1 MLLSATN
8 LRAGLRIAAAAAG
21 RILPEQRNVAL
32 ERWLRGY
39 EEAKKLEKADAVIAS
54 FGKSGRTWL
63 RVMLTRYFT
72 HKYGLSSSTMMEF
85 DELKRR
91 NSAIPTL
98 FFTHDNYL
106 RDYTG
111 TDAKFENYGRAKIV
125 LLVRDPRDTAVSQYF
140 QWKHRIRPRKKII
153 NAYPLG
159 DMEVY
164 DFIAGEA
171 AGIPKIIRFMNS
183 WAQDIDRFPQL
194 MILKYEDLRADGPNQ
209 LRKLLGFLG
218 QSPSETEIEDA
229 VTYASLENMRR
240 LERENSGKL
249 TFNTRLKPADANDPA
264 SFKVRRGKVGGW
276 RDYLTPEEVDK
287 IEHMVDSELDPVF
300 GYGAAQKASPAQ
312 STG

>member
-1 MLLSATN
+1 MLFSATN
-8 LRAGLRIAAAAAG
+8 LRTGLRMAAAAAG

-39 EEAKKLEKADAVIAS
+39 EEAKKLEKADAVIVS

-72 HKYGLSSSTMMEF
+72 QKYGVSSSAMMEF

-164 DFIAGEA
+164 DFISGEA
-171 AGIPKIIRFMNS
+171 AGIPKIIGFMNA
-183 WAQDIDRFPQL
+183 WAKDIERFPEL
-194 MILKYEDLRADGPNQ
+194 MILKYEDLRADGPGQ
-209 LRKLLGFLG
+209 LRKLLTFLG
-218 QSPSETEIEDA
+218 QSPTDADIEDA
-229 VTYASLENMRR
+229 VTYASMDNMRR

-249 TFNTRLKPADANDPA
+249 MSNSRLKPGDANDPS

-276 RDYLTPEEVDK
+276 RDYLTPEEVLK
-287 IEHMVDSELDPVF
+287 IDRMVETDLDPTF
-300 GYGAAQKASPAQ
+300 AYGAAQKGSPSASA
-312 STG
+312 G